1 MRHALAIL
9 PLLLLGACSA
19 AVVSG
24 GDRSALLLSDR
35 PAPRASCHILYQ
47 PQPLPSLSQLADSAA
62 LVRDLADFA
71 RRYPL
76 RDGSSRALYS
86 VTYTADGRV
95 ERLNS
100 LDYWLPE
107 GQADA
112 FTALVR
118 RHLRPRL
125 SAGGSVRL
133 LLQPGGDDPVR
144 IGRSERCPPES
155 RTSFRVVAPAIV
167 QLQRPQP
174 VRVRMHVD
182 AQGRVLGTDLLS
194 SSGDA
199 ELDRWVRQTLQRYQF
214 APGLIDGVAVEM
226 PHEETVRIA
235 ARP

>member
-1 MRHALAIL
+1 MRRTLSIL
-9 PLLLLGACSA
+9 SLLLLSACSA
-19 AVVSG
+19 AVATG

-71 RRYPL
+71 QRHPL

-86 VTYTADGRV
+86 VSYTADGRI
-95 ERLNS
+95 ERLHA
-100 LDYWLPE
+100 LDYWLPQ

-112 FTALVR
+112 FTSLVR
-118 RHLRPRL
+118 RHLRPQL
-125 SAGGSVRL
+125 STGGSIRI
-133 LLQPGGDDPVR
+133 LLQPVGDEPVR

-155 RTSFRVVAPAIV
+155 RTTFRLRAPALA
-167 QLQRPQP
+167 QQQRPQP

-182 AQGRVLGTDLLS
+182 AQGRVLATDLLS
-194 SSGDA
+194 SSGNA

-214 APGLIDGVAVEM
+214 APGLIDGTAVEM
-226 PHEETVRIA
+226 AHEETVRIA